1 MMHSLERFLPCVG
14 PFMEDE
20 HGLPGGGVTAVLTLE
35 RLVVAVHCLNMLLQ
49 ALAVGKRS
57 LARLASLV
65 GEPGLAT

>member
-1 MMHSLERFLPCVG
+1 MK
-14 PFMEDE
+14 DE

-35 RLVVAVHCLNMLLQ
+35 RLVVAVHGLHVLLQ

-65 GEPGLAT
+65 GEPGLAA